1 MTLKEKIRFCID
13 ILFKGRDIKKE
24 LAAVERERIEIGERM
39 REQLELLINDEK
51 LNMVSNPDRS
61 LIETIRIADI
71 ETAPV
76 SYFRERPQEPRPY
89 YNKEMNFRLERLDG
103 KYIIKDHPHYIARMV
118 ERVHQQ
124 ATDDLA
130 RELIRRKL
138 VRVEALEDPM
148 DFDAKILRFSVNVYK
163 GY

>member
-1 MTLKEKIRFCID
+1 MIWKEKIRICID
-13 ILFKGRDIKKE
+13 VLFKGRDINKE
-24 LAAVERERIEIGERM
+24 LDAVEQERIKLAERM
-39 REQLELLINDEK
+39 KEQLELLINDEK

-61 LIETIRIADI
+61 LIETIHIADI

-76 SYFRERPQEPRPY
+76 PYFRERPQEPRPY

-124 ATDDLA
+124 ATEDLA
-130 RELIRRKL
+130 RELVRRKL

-148 DFDAKILRFSVNVYK
+148 DFDAKILRFSVNMYK
-163 GY
+163 GV

>member
-1 MTLKEKIRFCID
+1 MTWKEKIRICID
-13 ILFKGRDIKKE
+13 VLFKGRDIKEE
-24 LAAVERERIEIGERM
+24 LNAVERERIEVGERM
-39 REQLELLINDEK
+39 REQLELLINDDK

-61 LIETIRIADI
+61 LIETIHIADI

-76 SYFRERPQEPRPY
+76 PYFRERPQEPRPY

-148 DFDAKILRFSVNVYK
+148 DFDAKILRFSVNIYK
-163 GY
+163 GV

>member
-24 LAAVERERIEIGERM
+24 LNAVVRERIEVGERM
-39 REQLELLINDEK
+39 REQLEFLINDEK

-61 LIETIRIADI
+61 LIETIHIADI

-118 ERVHQQ
+118 DLVHQQ
-124 ATDDLA
+124 ATEDLA
-130 RELIRRKL
+130 RELVRRKL
-138 VRVEALEDPM
+138 IRVEALEDPM
-148 DFDAKILRFSVNVYK
+148 DFDAKILRFSVNIYK

>member
-1 MTLKEKIRFCID
+1 MTWKEKIRFCID
-13 ILFKGRDIKKE
+13 VLFKGRDIKEE
-24 LAAVERERIEIGERM
+24 LNAVERERIEVGERM

-61 LIETIRIADI
+61 LIETIHIADI

-76 SYFRERPQEPRPY
+76 PYFRERPQEPRPY

-124 ATDDLA
+124 ATEDLA
-130 RELIRRKL
+130 RELVRRKL
-138 VRVEALEDPM
+138 IRVEALEDPM
-148 DFDAKILRFSVNVYK
+148 DFDAKILRFSVNIYK
-163 GY
+163 GV

>member
-1 MTLKEKIRFCID
+1 MTIKEKIKLCFQ
-13 ILFKGRDIKKE
+13 ILFKGRDINKE
-24 LAAVERERIEIGERM
+24 LDAIEQERIHLAERM
-39 REQLELLINDEK
+39 KEQLELLINDEK

-61 LIETIRIADI
+61 LIETIHIADI

-76 SYFRERPQEPRPY
+76 PYFRERPQEPRPY

-103 KYIIKDHPHYIARMV
+103 KYIIKDHPHYIARKMDYIY
-118 ERVHQQ
+118 EK
-124 ATDDLA
+124 ATRDLA

-138 VRVEALEDPM
+138 VRVETLRNPEDYH
-148 DFDAKILRFSVNVYK
+148 AKTLRFSVNVYK

>member
-1 MTLKEKIRFCID
+1 MTWKEKIRICID
-13 ILFKGRDIKKE
+13 VLFKGRDINKE
-24 LAAVERERIEIGERM
+24 LDAVEQERIKVAERM
-39 REQLELLINDEK
+39 KEQLELLINDEK
-51 LNMVSNPDRS
+51 LNMISNPDRS

-124 ATDDLA
+124 ATEDLA
-130 RELIRRKL
+130 RELVRRKL
-138 VRVEALEDPM
+138 IRVEALEDPE
-148 DFDAKILRFSVNVYK
+148 DRYAKILRFSVNVYK
-163 GY
+163 GV

>member
-1 MTLKEKIRFCID
+1 MTWKEKIRICID
-13 ILFKGRDIKKE
+13 VLFKGRDIKEE
-24 LAAVERERIEIGERM
+24 LNAVEQERIKLAERM
-39 REQLELLINDEK
+39 KEQLELLINDEK

-61 LIETIRIADI
+61 LIETIHIADI

-76 SYFRERPQEPRPY
+76 PYFRERPQEPRPY

-124 ATDDLA
+124 ATEDLA
-130 RELIRRKL
+130 RELVRRKL

-148 DFDAKILRFSVNVYK
+148 DFDAKILRFSVNMYK
-163 GY
+163 GV

>member
-1 MTLKEKIRFCID
+1 MTWKEKIRICID
-13 ILFKGRDIKKE
+13 VLFKGRDIKEE
-24 LAAVERERIEIGERM
+24 LNAVERERIEVGERM
-39 REQLELLINDEK
+39 REQLEFLINDDK
-51 LNMVSNPDRS
+51 PNMIPNPDAS
-61 LIETIRIADI
+61 MIEKIQLADI

-76 SYFRERPQEPRPY
+76 PYFRERPQEPRPY

-124 ATDDLA
+124 ATEDLA

-138 VRVEALEDPM
+138 VRVDTLVNPEDYH
-148 DFDAKILRFSVNVYK
+148 AKTLRFSVNVYK

>member
-1 MTLKEKIRFCID
+1 MTWKEKIRFCID
-13 ILFKGRDIKKE
+13 VLFKGRDIKEE
-24 LAAVERERIEIGERM
+24 LNAVERERIEVGERM

-61 LIETIRIADI
+61 LIETIHIADI

-76 SYFRERPQEPRPY
+76 PYFRERPQKPRPY

-103 KYIIKDHPHYIARMV
+103 KYIIKDHPHYIAREMDYIY
-118 ERVHQQ
+118 EK
-124 ATDDLA
+124 ATRDLA

-138 VRVEALEDPM
+138 VRVDTLVNPEDYH
-148 DFDAKILRFSVNVYK
+148 AKTLRFSVNVYK